1 MQLIHNN
8 SYRRSVTFLIAFL
21 LLLMFA
27 HPALAVNPPDF
38 TAIVAKTG
46 DAVVNI
52 TTVSD
57 DGKKMLPDDLRTQL
71 EGTPLMDMLRQMYGD
86 KLDEKLSGKGPS
98 LGSGTVISSDG
109 YIVTNYHVIENA
121 RDITVRL
128 HDRREFK
135 ATVVGRDPSTDLALI
150 KIDAN
155 NLPYLNYADSNDV
168 KVGQWVLAIG
178 SPFGFEN
185 SLSTGVIS
193 ATGRSFGNE
202 RYVPFIQT
210 DAAVNPGNS
219 GGPLLNLQGE
229 IIGINSQIISESG
242 GFSGLSFAVPSN
254 TIKAVVAQLKEHGSV
269 SRGWLGLAFQDLDAQ
284 LAASFGLHS
293 INGALVSRVMPTSP
307 SAQAGIHEG
316 DVITHFNNTEIKQA
330 TDLPPIVALLP
341 VNAKVPVT
349 VMRDGKPIAITLILS
364 AYDASKNAINTITN
378 TPAASAGLDD
388 LHASITVRELQP
400 FELATLDVGNDS
412 TNHGIVVMR
421 LDNKAWEDGGLKV
434 GDVILK
440 VNQHWINNTSQFYDS
455 IKNLEK
461 NQPISLLVTRPG
473 EVQHYVAVKFS
484 GDRIN

>member
-1 MQLIHNN
+1 M
-8 SYRRSVTFLIAFL
+8 R
-21 LLLMFA
+21 
-27 HPALAVNPPDF
+27 
-38 TAIVAKTG
+38 AI
-46 DAVVNI
+46 
-52 TTVSD
+52 
-57 DGKKMLPDDLRTQL
+57 LPC
-71 EGTPLMDMLRQMYGD
+71 
-86 KLDEKLSGKGPS
+86 S
-98 LGSGTVISSDG
+98 
-109 YIVTNYHVIENA
+109 
-121 RDITVRL
+121 L

-364 AYDASKNAINTITN
+364 AYDAS
-378 TPAASAGLDD
+378 
-388 LHASITVRELQP
+388 
-400 FELATLDVGNDS
+400 
-412 TNHGIVVMR
+412 
-421 LDNKAWEDGGLKV
+421 
-434 GDVILK
+434 
-440 VNQHWINNTSQFYDS
+440 
-455 IKNLEK
+455 
-461 NQPISLLVTRPG
+461 
-473 EVQHYVAVKFS
+473 
-484 GDRIN
+484 